1 MTREEFFAKY
11 RPRLLVFLTEA
22 WACRREPPSSLGL
35 VIDKHHLDLRH
46 ILTEMWND
54 FNRQQEDSPP
64 NNNTSTPSTQTTQQG
79 KQAMPRPRA

>member
-64 NNNTSTPSTQTTQQG
+64 NTAQTTQTTQQG